1 MIFKLIL
8 IVKYQSYHYN
18 NNYLD
23 NLLNDNTEKQYVKKF
38 KRMDLII
45 SELIEDINNIE
56 QICLDDLMLLNQK
69 LNTLNLMVNYYLE
82 NKSTIKALQYYIKH
96 AEFIQTCRRHAA
108 KAGTG
113 KQCRNIK

>member
-56 QICLDDLMLLNQK
+56 QICLDDLMLINKK
-69 LNTLNLMVNYYLE
+69 LNTLNLMVNYYL
-82 NKSTIKALQYYIKH
+82 
-96 AEFIQTCRRHAA
+96 
-108 KAGTG
+108 
-113 KQCRNIK
+113 